1 MGFYKSFN
9 IFLPLN
15 LKRGE
20 STCQYSQE
28 AQTQSQPINVEVAKN
43 LLQE

>member
-1 MGFYKSFN
+1 MRFDKSFN

-28 AQTQSQPINVEVAKN
+28 AQTQSQPMEVEGSKN
-43 LLQE
+43 LL